1 MKCDSSLLN
10 QKKPFFLP
18 DWSEDIRYC
27 RCRIARISRLGK
39 CIEERFAQRYYD
51 AVGYGLNFRAE
62 DILQRNW
69 AEGTAFD
76 NSLCVG
82 ELMAN
87 GVGETAR
94 NAVSTEDEWT
104 KGEWTNEDFA
114 AINRAI
120 HDVSEKVTL
129 RNGDLVFIDYETVAE
144 PVVRNQLIEDD
155 HLYCKIK

>member
-1 MKCDSSLLN
+1 MKNGITLN
-10 QKKPFFLP
+10 HG
-18 DWSEDIRYC
+18 
-27 RCRIARISRLGK
+27 AR
-39 CIEERFAQRYYD
+39 
-51 AVGYGLNFRAE
+51 
-62 DILQRNW
+62 
-69 AEGTAFD
+69 
-76 NSLCVG
+76 
-82 ELMAN
+82 
-87 GVGETAR
+87 
-94 NAVSTEDEWT
+94 TEDGWT

>member
-87 GVGETAR
+87 GEGETAR
-94 NAVSTEDEWT
+94 NAVSTEDGWT
-104 KGEWTNEDFA
+104 KDGWTKEDFA

-129 RNGDLVFIDYETVAE
+129 RNGDLVFIDYERAAE
-144 PVVRNQLIEDD
+144 PAVRNQLIEDD